1 MKSVILIFL
10 AAGALGCAVSSGR
23 PGQGTFGVKATNNSS
38 YPLQIVSISP
48 QVSEDGTAF
57 QGARVTLQNTAEVP
71 CNAFAVSFIIT
82 FSDGETRRATWQEDH
97 VALGYTTQVPATDNR
112 IMQKQSY
119 NGDATG
125 MGVSTPESAAVT
137 GIEARL
143 DYIEMADGKRYGDD
157 PDKVSEAFRMARWG
171 ASSERK
177 RLLNVYKSGG
187 TQALVEQLEQ
197 K

>member
-1 MKSVILIFL
+1 MKTVFLVFL
-10 AAGALGCAVSSGR
+10 AAGTLGCVVSSGR
-23 PGQGTFGVKATNNSS
+23 PGQGAFGVKATNNSS

-48 QVSEDGTAF
+48 QISEDATAF
-57 QGARVTLQNTAEVP
+57 EGARVTLKNNGDVP

-97 VALGYTTQVPATDNR
+97 VALGYTTQIPATDNR
-112 IMQKQSY
+112 IMQNQTY

-125 MGVSTPESAAVT
+125 MRLSSPESAAVS

-157 PDKVSEAFRMARWG
+157 PDKVGQEFRMSRWG

-177 RLLNVYKSGG
+177 RLLAVYKSGG
-187 TQALVEQLEQ
+187 TEALVNELER

>member
-1 MKSVILIFL
+1 MKSLILVFL
-10 AAGALGCAVSSGR
+10 AAGTLACTVGSGR
-23 PGQGTFGVKATNNSS
+23 PGQGTYGIKATNNSA

-57 QGARVTLQNTAEVP
+57 EGAKVTLQNTGDVP

-82 FSDGETRRATWQEDH
+82 FSDGQTRRATWQEDH
-97 VALGYTTQVPATDNR
+97 VALGYSTQVPNIR

-119 NGDATG
+119 DGDATG
-125 MGVSTPESAAVT
+125 TRASTPESAAVT

-143 DYIEMADGKRYGDD
+143 DYVEMADGKRYGDD
-157 PDKVSEAFRMARWG
+157 PDKVGQAFRMARWG

-187 TQALVEQLEQ
+187 TQALVGQLEQ
-197 K
+197 R